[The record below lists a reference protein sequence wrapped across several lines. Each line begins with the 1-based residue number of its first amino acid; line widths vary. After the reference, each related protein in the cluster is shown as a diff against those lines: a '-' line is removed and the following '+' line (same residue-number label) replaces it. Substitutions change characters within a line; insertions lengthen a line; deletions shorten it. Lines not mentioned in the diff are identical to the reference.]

1 MRDADAVIRT
11 ATLADAAPLFELHQ
25 QSVRAFCAGAY
36 SPANLGAWFHDRT
49 PDIYRPWLE
58 EGRVWLAESGGGL
71 VGFCG
76 AVPGE
81 VTLLYIRPDQ
91 AGRGLGTRL
100 FHHACAQ
107 AAVGYEGPLAVT
119 ALLNAAS
126 FYERHGFVAVG
137 ESHFTRGDPLLYYRT
152 IKMLRPPP

>member
-1 MRDADAVIRT
+1 MRDADPVIRT
-11 ATLADAAPLFELHQ
+11 ATLADAPALFELHQ
-25 QSVRAFCAGAY
+25 RSVRAFCAATY
-36 SPANLGAWFHDRT
+36 SPEQLDAWFHSRT

-58 EGRVWLAESGGGL
+58 EGRVWLAEAGNDL

-100 FHHACAQ
+100 FHHACAR
-107 AAVGYEGPLAVT
+107 AAEGHQGPLAVT
-119 ALLNAAS
+119 ALLNAVP
-126 FYERHGFVAVG
+126 FYERHGFVTVG
-137 ESHFTRGDPLLYYRT
+137 ESHFTRGDPPLSYPT
-152 IKMLRPPP
+152 VKMRRPDP